1 LTAEIMAHWPQHLL
15 VLLIVTACLGFVA
28 RQAVRTFRFK
38 KSKLGACCAK
48 GCDAVSSAKP
58 QAAAGER
65 IVFLPAE
72 MLRASKRAER

>member
-1 LTAEIMAHWPQHLL
+1 MAHWPQHLL
-15 VLLIVTACLGFVA
+15 VLLIVASCAAFIA

-58 QAAAGER
+58 QAAGER
-65 IVFLPAE
+65 VVFLPAE
-72 MLRASKRAER
+72 MLRASKRSER